1 MVDGVGTNLYGY
13 DAAGQLLSED
23 GPWAFDTVSY
33 SYLNRRRTG
42 LTLLSPNSSAW
53 VESYG
58 YDNASRLTSVSSPA
72 GAFNYT
78 LGGAGAS
85 SPLVSKL
92 LLPTGAFI
100 TNTYDSVARQLS
112 TKLFNPALSTLNAHV
127 YSYNQGNQ
135 RTQQVFTAG
144 NYVNYTYDNM
154 GELLSARGK
163 ESGGSTTRLQEQFGY
178 AYDAAGNLNYRTNN
192 DALTESFNVNSLNEL
207 TNITRGG
214 TLTVAGTTTSP
225 ATNVTVNGS
234 AASRYSDST
243 FALGGFTI
251 ANGSNT
257 FTVVARDG
265 YGRQDTSAVT
275 VNLPSTNTYSSDANG
290 NLLSDG
296 TRSFAYDDENQMVSV
311 WVTNVWRSDFAYD
324 GKMRRRIRREYT
336 WQSSAWVQTNE
347 VRYLYDGN
355 LVIQERDANNLP
367 QVGYTRGIDLS
378 GGMQGAGGIGG
389 LLARTDLGLWALG
402 SGLSHAYYH
411 ADGNGNV
418 TMLINTSNAVVAK
431 YEYDPYGNI
440 LSRSGSLAD
449 ANLYRF
455 SSKEYHPNSGL
466 VYYLYRFYDPN
477 LQRWPNRDPKD
488 DPSFINS
495 VDQNGEEASLLQPTL
510 ATIGTPYN
518 FNANDPNVLVD
529 PLGLDSLSISV
540 STIIRPP
547 DIEPGLKTRHSLIVD
562 DQGNVSVKTAFIGST
577 SGMKGTGWLN
587 AWATKENSCEVT
599 LDMAGYANSFWL
611 PKVLAIRYLF
621 EFDILFCEKKGC
633 LSGFHETY
641 PSYTVK
647 VKGSSVYDY
656 QQHDKAGLVG
666 SPLVQPDVTF
676 KW

>member
-100 TNTYDSVARQLS
+100 TNTYDSVARQFS
-112 TKLFNPALSTLNAHV
+112 TKLFNAALSTLNAHV

-296 TRSFAYDDENQMVSV
+296 TRNFAYDDENQMVSV

-324 GKMRRRIRREYT
+324 GKMRRRMRKEFT
-336 WQSSAWVQTNE
+336 WQSGAWVQTNE

-378 GGMQGAGGIGG
+378 GSLQGAGGIGG
-389 LLARTDLGLWALG
+389 LLARTDLALWALG

-418 TMLINTSNAVVAK
+418 TMLINASNAVVAK
-431 YEYDPYGNI
+431 YEYDPYGNV

-449 ANLYRF
+449 GNLYRF

-466 VYYLYRFYDPN
+466 LCYLYRFYDPN
-477 LQRWPNRDPKD
+477 LQRWPNRDPFEENGGPNLYAYCLNSPVYGI
-488 DPSFINS
+488 DP
-495 VDQNGEEASLLQPTL
+495 
-510 ATIGTPYN
+510 Y
-518 FNANDPNVLVD
+518 
-529 PLGLDSLSISV
+529 GLDSS
-540 STIIRPP
+540 
-547 DIEPGLKTRHSLIVD
+547 
-562 DQGNVSVKTAFIGST
+562 
-577 SGMKGTGWLN
+577 
-587 AWATKENSCEVT
+587 
-599 LDMAGYANSFWL
+599 
-611 PKVLAIRYLF
+611 
-621 EFDILFCEKKGC
+621 
-633 LSGFHETY
+633 SGFAPPPNP
-641 PSYTVK
+641 PSPVTGGFNQGGILNGNGPVIHPISQCTVGQFSPVVRSK
-647 VKGSSVYDY
+647 KPCPGGGSATCYDWKRCVLLATSPTAGSFSNP
-656 QQHDKAGLVG
+656 QAIGVWKPQHRCDDCPP
-666 SPLVQPDVTF
+666 SPLACNN
-676 KW
+676 